1 MIGDKTI
8 LFLLAAAI
16 ILKTSY
22 SSTLLTVVSFSA
34 AASRRRRRFLD
45 YFYVTM
51 NFSVFAMQSRNF
63 HRSDAKE
70 VDFMML
76 VDGYIKI
83 RETMVSLIW
92 TEKC

>member
-1 MIGDKTI
+1 MMRDKTI

-22 SSTLLTVVSFSA
+22 SFALLTVVSFSS
-34 AASRRRRRFLD
+34 ASCRRRLD

-63 HRSDAKE
+63 ERSDAKE
-70 VDFMML
+70 VDFMS
-76 VDGYIKI
+76 IKI
-83 RETMVSLIW
+83 VEFGLLKQNCLIW